1 MESEVNEMG
10 PGAASDASE
19 WHHRRLCSDESCIG
33 VIGPDGRCKECGRPD
48 AGAAAGG
55 DAEAP
60 RPEPSSEPCNP
71 PPVSAETGAPD
82 DEWASRR
89 LCSDESCIGVI
100 GADGRCRECGKPFA
114 G

>member
-33 VIGPDGRCKECGRPD
+33 VIG
-48 AGAAAGG
+48 
-55 DAEAP
+55 
-60 RPEPSSEPCNP
+60 
-71 PPVSAETGAPD
+71 
-82 DEWASRR
+82 
-89 LCSDESCIGVI
+89 
-100 GADGRCRECGKPFA
+100 ADGRCRECGKPFA

>member
-19 WHHRRLCSDESCIG
+19 WHRRRLCSDESCIG
-33 VIGPDGRCKECGRPD
+33 VIGPDGRCKECGKPD
-48 AGAAAGG
+48 AGVTAMG
-55 DAEAP
+55 DVEMA
-60 RPEPSSEPCNP
+60 RPEPLREPSDP

-82 DEWASRR
+82 DEWEGRR

-100 GADGRCRECGKPFA
+100 GPDGRCRECGQPFA